1 MERYITLS
9 IDLHLFF
16 ARIMKEHALFLK
28 AGFPLKDKSWIDEA
42 EWYKS
47 QFEELLFNIVR
58 ASNGVVSPNVL
69 NAGEIVTEFTANAEK
84 QTAFLSGININGQ
97 ITELERNLQPRSTLM
112 PPTVTVNDVQRFNN
126 QSLKLVD
133 GLITFKERL
142 LDEILR
148 CKIFNANYPLLI
160 DHILREARLYR
171 SYIIELEQTH
181 NIAPKSIKETE
192 LFWNRIM
199 MEHALFI
206 RGLLDP
212 TEVDLINT
220 ANNFAQEY
228 QQLLTTAQ
236 SATDAT
242 IQQATNITLQET
254 IKYRDFKVAGAQGL
268 LECKIRSIILPL
280 LVDHVLR
287 EANHYLRILRE
298 ISNQ

>member
-28 AGFPLKDKSWIDEA
+28 VGFPLKDKSWIDEA

-280 LVDHVLR
+280 LADHVLR

>member
-28 AGFPLKDKSWIDEA
+28 VGFPLKDKSWIDEA

-236 SATDAT
+236 NATDAT

-280 LVDHVLR
+280 LADHVLR